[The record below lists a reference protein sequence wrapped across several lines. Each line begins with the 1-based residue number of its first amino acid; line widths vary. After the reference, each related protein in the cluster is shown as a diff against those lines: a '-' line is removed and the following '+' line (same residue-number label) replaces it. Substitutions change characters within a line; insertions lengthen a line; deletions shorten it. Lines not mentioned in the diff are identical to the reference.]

1 MARQA
6 NIIAKDEFD
15 FTWVIAEGDPGW
27 AAASYA
33 KKSLLLDKP
42 ILPRFLLRTGWPDRE
57 IAGFEELIAADFE
70 AVTAA
75 PNVKIIR
82 KVWNQTKRA
91 FQASK
96 TQRAA
101 FGGRVPSA

>member
-15 FTWVIAEGDPGW
+15 FTWIIAEGDPGW

-33 KKSLLLDKP
+33 KKMLLLDKP
-42 ILPRFLLRTGWPDRE
+42 ILPRFLLRTGWPDVE
-57 IAGFEELIAADFE
+57 IAGFEELVLSDFE
-70 AVTAA
+70 AFSAA
-75 PNVKIIR
+75 PNVSVIR
-82 KVWNQTKRA
+82 KIWEQTKRA

-101 FGGRVPSA
+101 FGGRVPIA